1 MKAGGVWVHVHTNQ
15 SYLIFGMC
23 QKDQRMLRRSM
34 ATTAVAVCVFIILS
48 FRILLWHEVKQKI
61 EVSNYRYNTGKVRVP
76 NTTQLFY

>member
-1 MKAGGVWVHVHTNQ
+1 
-15 SYLIFGMC
+15 
-23 QKDQRMLRRSM
+23 M